1 MTPSAHLVLNQSGK
15 KLGWPQAPSAPR
27 WFAWVPQ
34 TAIAW
39 ALGYGVVRL
48 WWALHGYPHFGRLGF
63 DLIFIAGW
71 PVIALFA
78 TAAGLAL
85 ALRFVPWTRALL
97 LAAWA
102 VCAVHLI
109 ACPLLLLDIV
119 SAILPGIGLPFSA
132 AGFFSRTGCLIQG
145 LLLGSTAIAYRRRWR
160 SECLFCGR
168 STLNSTLTSIRPSCP
183 AKPPRWAWWAAYSA
197 AAGCLL
203 RLVAQYT
210 LASGD
215 IARNLA
221 ETRLVVEALIFEA
234 AFLLAGI
241 VLPLALVH
249 SWGRTLPQWLPVLS
263 GRRVPRWLLLGP
275 AFAISPLMTVYFSI
289 TLLKIATDALRGTSA
304 QTLAPFSPAFFWI
317 AVPAYLVWGLG
328 LGIASISY
336 YRITRP
342 KCSACGL

>member
-1 MTPSAHLVLNQSGK
+1 MWWMLHGTPSV
-15 KLGWPQAPSAPR
+15 
-27 WFAWVPQ
+27 
-34 TAIAW
+34 
-39 ALGYGVVRL
+39 
-48 WWALHGYPHFGRLGF
+48 GRLGF
-63 DLIFIAGW
+63 DLMFIAGW
-71 PVIALFA
+71 PVIALCA
-78 TAAGLAL
+78 TAAVLAL

-109 ACPLLLLDIV
+109 ACPLLLLDVV

-145 LLLGSTAIAYRRRWR
+145 VLLGLTAIAYRRRWR
-160 SECLFCGR
+160 SDCLFCGR
-168 STLNSTLTSIRPSCP
+168 SAVTSALTSRP

-197 AAGCLL
+197 VAGCLL

-210 LASGD
+210 LAFGD
-215 IARNLA
+215 LARHLTG
-221 ETRLVVEALIFEA
+221 TRLVIEALIFEA

-241 VLPLALVH
+241 LLPLALVH